1 MAWNSDS
8 DSFRDTLIKTIA
20 LKHGVAVGRD
30 DPILILLTVN
40 EELMRA
46 NEAATQELLGRQ
58 REHLEAI
65 SKRWADDSTARAE
78 RFLNIALAETHKAM
92 EQTMAS
98 GATVAANAL
107 QHELSL
113 ALDQVRNQKNRAWLM
128 AALNIASS
136 IITLA
141 AALVVVWRGF

>member
-8 DSFRDTLIKTIA
+8 DSFRDNLIKTIA

-78 RFLNIALAETHKAM
+78 RFLNIALAETHKAPVC
-92 EQTMAS
+92 TMTRER
-98 GATVAANAL
+98 G
-107 QHELSL
+107 
-113 ALDQVRNQKNRAWLM
+113 M
-128 AALNIASS
+128 PASS
-136 IITLA
+136 NTCAAKAAKEETTASSCATLRWSPGLPEQPGTPLPADPQTA
-141 AALVVVWRGF
+141 A